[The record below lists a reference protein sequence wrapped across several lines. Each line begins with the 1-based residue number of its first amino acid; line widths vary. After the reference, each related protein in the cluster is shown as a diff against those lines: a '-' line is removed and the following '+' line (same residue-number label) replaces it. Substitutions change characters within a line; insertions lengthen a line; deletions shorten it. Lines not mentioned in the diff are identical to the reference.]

1 MAKKEGIRRLFDNIA
16 SDYDKLNHLLSLN
29 IDRGWRRKGV
39 REVVDE
45 AMPLDILDIACGTGD
60 FTIEI
65 ARKMPA
71 GSHITGVDISE
82 NMMEIGR
89 RKVAEAGVDAALLQG
104 DCEELTFGDASFDR
118 VTVAFG
124 VRNFDNLQKCLS
136 EMKRIL
142 RPGGKLVILELSI
155 PADPVVRWFYKLY
168 FLKLLP
174 AIGGWISGDKAAYAY
189 LPASVLKFP
198 APEKFCKMIQDAGF
212 ADVANRPLTSG
223 ICQMYIGKV
232 K

>member
-223 ICQMYIGKV
+223 ICQMYTGKV

>member
-29 IDRGWRRKGV
+29 IDSRWRRKGV

-212 ADVANRPLTSG
+212 ADVDNRPLTSG
-223 ICQMYIGKV
+223 ICQMYTGKV